1 LSIDQNSLEKG
12 NDMSSLD
19 LPKVA
24 VAAVNAAPIFL
35 DLQASLDKVD
45 DLVGTAAR
53 DGAQL
58 VVFGEA
64 FLAGF
69 PVWNAVLPPIDQ
81 HEWHERLVAES
92 IVVPSPHTERLG
104 RIARTHGVTLSVG
117 VNERNPDSLGQLW
130 NSNLMFDPSGRLVN
144 HRRKLVA
151 TWYERLTWSHGDAHD
166 LRPVELGGWRLGAL
180 ICGENTNTLARFAL
194 LAQGERLH
202 IATYPPAW
210 PFDGRSEDFD
220 YDLAEFIRLRSAAH
234 AFEGKVFVVVAATT
248 LDETAIRE
256 VARGDAR
263 IEKALTAT
271 PPAAMVIGPDGQV
284 VAGPMTQP
292 EGILHAEVDL
302 QKEVIA
308 KQAHDIVGTYNRADI
323 FSLSVDMSRPTIL
336 RANHHASEPNRGS
349 IERLGQR
356 SWVQADTPASTTD
369 DHAVVTNNLGLSS
382 A

>member
-1 LSIDQNSLEKG
+1 LSIDQNILEKG
-12 NDMSSLD
+12 NDMSSLN

-24 VAAVNAAPIFL
+24 VAAVNAAPVFL
-35 DLQASLDKVD
+35 DLPASLDKIEH
-45 DLVGTAAR
+45 LVATAAR
-53 DGAQL
+53 DGARL

-92 IVVPSPHTERLG
+92 IVVPSPQTERLG
-104 RIARTHGVTLSVG
+104 RIARAHGVTLSVG
-117 VNERNPDSLGQLW
+117 INERNPDSLGQLW
-130 NSNLMFDPSGRLVN
+130 NSNLVFDPTGRLVN

-166 LRPVELGGWRLGAL
+166 LRPVELGGWRLGTL
-180 ICGENTNTLARFAL
+180 ICGENTNTLARFTL

-210 PFDGRSEDFD
+210 PFDGRSEEYG

-248 LDETAIRE
+248 LDETAVRA

-263 IEKALTAT
+263 IEKALTAA

-284 VAGPMTQP
+284 VAGPMTEP

-323 FSLSVDMSRPTIL
+323 FSLSVDMSRPAIL
-336 RANHHASEPNRGS
+336 RANHDAGEANHGS
-349 IERLGQR
+349 IERPR
-356 SWVQADTPASTTD
+356 ADAPTSD
-369 DHAVVTNNLGLSS
+369 GHVVVTNNLG
-382 A
+382 